1 MRVRRGSSG
10 GFGPH
15 ACVALLLVA
24 CGGTTEAEPQDP
36 GTNPLGNAGAG
47 GSMGLTAGS
56 GGGGGT
62 GGVSSIDVPTECAVS
77 PGHVVLQRLTR
88 SEYDRTVRDLFGVTS
103 APAQSFPPDSATDG
117 FDNNAQ
123 SLTTSPQLT
132 ELLLD
137 TAEAVANEALV
148 NQHDQIFFCDP
159 AATPGDATCARDILA
174 ALALRVQR
182 RPATAEEIDSL
193 MTFLDFATTEGD
205 TFEAGVGYAL
215 QAMLM
220 SPQFLYRGVP
230 AAGSLPPAPGTVEA
244 LDDYALASR
253 LSYFLWGST
262 PDDALLQSAAQGALH
277 DATLLRGEFDRLLVD
292 PKASAL
298 FDGFLSQWLAL
309 GKLQSAN
316 PDLTVFPQFTD
327 SLRQSMADEV
337 RSFFEDL
344 RSRDGSVL
352 QLINGTQTFANAE
365 LAAVYG
371 VSGVSGS
378 ALQPI
383 ATDPLQRAGILTM
396 PAILTMTSGPT
407 EPNIVRRGVWLAENI
422 LCAKPPPPP
431 DGVPPAPDPMPG
443 ETERQRLARHRANP
457 TCSSCHNL
465 IDPLGFAF
473 ESYDAIGAH
482 RDLAQGVPVDN
493 QGALPDGR
501 TFAGVVE
508 LAGLLEQGSEFPTC
522 ATQKLMTY
530 ALGRTVESTERCL
543 VSAMGEQTVTADSQL
558 SDWLWAVTTSDAF
571 QLREAPEEP

>member
-1 MRVRRGSSG
+1 
-10 GFGPH
+10 
-15 ACVALLLVA
+15 
-24 CGGTTEAEPQDP
+24 
-36 GTNPLGNAGAG
+36 
-47 GSMGLTAGS
+47 
-56 GGGGGT
+56 
-62 GGVSSIDVPTECAVS
+62 VSSVDVPVECTVS
-77 PGHVVLQRLTR
+77 PGHVALQRLTR
-88 SEYDRTVRDLFGVTS
+88 SEYDRTVRDLFGVTTG
-103 APAQSFPPDSATDG
+103 PAQSFPPDSATDG

-123 SLTTSPQLT
+123 SLTISPQLT

-137 TAEAVANEALV
+137 TAELVADEALV
-148 NQHDQIFFCDP
+148 NRHDEIFFCDP
-159 AATPGDATCARDILA
+159 AATPGDVTCVRDILS

-182 RPATAEEIDSL
+182 RPATTEEIDGL
-193 MTFLDFATTEGD
+193 MTFLDFAATEGD
-205 TFEAGVGYAL
+205 SIETGIGYAL

-220 SPQFLYRGVP
+220 SPQFLYRGIP
-230 AAGSLPPAPGTVEA
+230 AAGTTPAAPGTVEA

-262 PDDALLQSAAQGALH
+262 PDDPLLQSAADGALH
-277 DATLLRGEFDRLLVD
+277 EAIALRGEFDRLLAD

-309 GKLQSAN
+309 GKLQQAN
-316 PDLTVFPQFTD
+316 PDLTAFPQFTE

-344 RSRDGSVL
+344 RSHDGSVL
-352 QLINGTQTFANAE
+352 DLIDGTQTFANAE
-365 LAAVYG
+365 LSAVYG
-371 VSGVSGS
+371 ISGVTGT
-378 ALQPI
+378 ALQPV
-383 ATDPLQRAGILTM
+383 ATDPTQRAGLLTM
-396 PAILTMTSGPT
+396 PAILTMTSGPL

-431 DGVPPAPDPMPG
+431 EGVPPAPDAMPG

-473 ESYDAIGAH
+473 ESYDAIGAY
-482 RDLAQGVPVDN
+482 RDVAQGVPVDN
-493 QGALPDGR
+493 QGTLPDGR

-508 LAGLLEQGSEFPTC
+508 LVGLLKQGNEFPTC
-522 ATQKLMTY
+522 ATQRLMTY

-543 VSAMGEQTVTADSQL
+543 ASAIGEQTVTANSLL
-558 SDWLWAVTTSDAF
+558 SDWLWAITTSDAF